1 MKHVFRSFAEET
13 RARPAGVAR
22 VAARL
27 EPVVADRALV
37 QSLLAELPSTP
48 PGAEARIRARLAERT
63 DGAVNWGRRVGG
75 VAVVA
80 LAAALLLWLRAPVA
94 PLTEALHAAA
104 WRTDQPTA
112 HVSLTYLGEGDL
124 GGTAVQPRIEW
135 RSGTVQVE
143 VDPNQ
148 GVALAVETREALVRV
163 IGTGFSVGR
172 SALGTAVRVSH
183 GRVSVDCK
191 DGTSV
196 MLGAGEHQLCLPT
209 SAAGLLGRARALAEL
224 GAAPEDVRAAAERG
238 LAAGPDVAVRGELQV
253 AQMEAYAAE
262 QRWIEAYGLSGL
274 ALASG
279 GGARAEELRHL
290 HAWYGV
296 QAHGCEAAMAELRAL
311 NAAGQATAFEQV
323 TLAGCLS
330 GAEPELARSL
340 LRSALAAGVPDV
352 QRPAILLQLDALGG
366 Q

>member
-1 MKHVFRSFAEET
+1 MKHLFRTFAEET
-13 RARPAGVAR
+13 RARPDAVAR
-22 VAARL
+22 VESRL

-37 QSLLAELPSTP
+37 RSLLAELPSTP
-48 PGAEARIRARLAERT
+48 PGAEARIRARLAERS
-63 DGAVNWGRRVGG
+63 GGSVRWSHRVGG

-94 PLTEALHAAA
+94 PLTEALHAPA
-104 WRTDQPTA
+104 WRTDQPTE
-112 HVSLTYLGEGDL
+112 HVSLTYLGEGEL

-135 RSGTVQVE
+135 RAGTVQVE
-143 VDPNQ
+143 VEPNQ
-148 GVALAVETREALVRV
+148 GIALSVQTREALVRV

-191 DGTSV
+191 DGTSIL
-196 MLGAGEHQLCLPT
+196 LGAGEHQLCLPT
-209 SAAGLLGRARALAEL
+209 SAAGLLGRARALAEQ

-238 LAAGPDVAVRGELQV
+238 LAAGPDAAVRGELEF

-262 QRWIEAYGLSGL
+262 QRWVEAYDLAGL

-279 GGARAEELRHL
+279 GGARAAELLHL
-290 HAWYGV
+290 HAWYGM
-296 QAHGCEAAMAELRAL
+296 QAYGCESVTTELRTMHS
-311 NAAGQATAFEQV
+311 AGQASAFEQV
-323 TLAGCLS
+323 TLAGCVS
-330 GAEPELARSL
+330 ASEPELARGL
-340 LRSALAAGVPDV
+340 LRSALASGVPDA